1 MPTPGGA
8 PTLRVEPNPPP
19 ESAMSRTTQRPLK
32 ARMMLGFA
40 AVIALMAA
48 LAAYLIVQMTGIAGL
63 TQDINDRETVLV
75 DDADAMQFAIV
86 SASRDLYAHIVSDDA
101 SQKAALE
108 TSVDAAIDHVEQL
121 RADTAAA
128 WADDAGISGL
138 VDQFDTNFTAMQG
151 EWDTII
157 ERSDAGDAA
166 GAIELMGG
174 TAFLT
179 TVDLAEEIVGAASE
193 RRASAVDGA
202 DSTAGST
209 RTMSI
214 GLLVLIAAAGMGI
227 AFWLARKVSAQV
239 GDSADTLRSSSDELS
254 AASVQV
260 SAAAAEAAAQANAVS
275 AATEQVSANVST
287 VATAMEEMNSSV
299 REIASSA
306 QEASTVT
313 DAAVGTAQDA
323 SGTVGQLGDAS
334 ARIGT
339 IIEVITSIAE
349 QTNLL
354 ALNAT
359 IEAARAGEAGKGFAV
374 VAGEV
379 KALSQEVS
387 RSADDIRERIGLLA
401 ATAQETMAAVG
412 GANAAITELAP
423 LVVRAREGS
432 EEQSSALAAVAHDS
446 NEGARC
452 VSAVRA
458 RAGDVDA
465 ALGSCFA
472 RMDVAG
478 ENAGRAAAA
487 ASLTDRFV
495 AVIRQSEIGD
505 RRRHDR
511 YPVELEVSGQID
523 GHPVTSR
530 SIDISRGGML
540 LDASGAGNGIVP
552 GSEARLAIG
561 GIGTVRA
568 HVVGVSRMGLHCAF
582 DDEDPAIRAAIEAKL
597 AGIAGEYRPLVA
609 RAQAIAQ
616 EVAQAIEG
624 LVGTGSLS
632 REDAFDTRYVPLP
645 ATDPQQYETAFT
657 QSFEGVLPAI
667 IEPPLS
673 EDKRLTFCLAIDRN
687 GYIPVHN
694 RSFSQPQRPDDPVWN
709 AAHCRNKRIFDD
721 RAGITAARST
731 RDFVVQAYARDMG
744 GGKVVMMREVDAP
757 IRIFGRHWGGLR
769 MAYRL

>member
-1 MPTPGGA
+1 MTIPTHDIAIEQSRIVDPTRGIDSAQPENDAGHVRHLEETIGVIEADIRAAIGAVVAAVDDSGAQMKRARADLDEIGGA
-8 PTLRVEPNPPP
+8 NR
-19 ESAMSRTTQRPLK
+19 
-32 ARMMLGFA
+32 
-40 AVIALMAA
+40 
-48 LAAYLIVQMTGIAGL
+48 
-63 TQDINDRETVLV
+63 
-75 DDADAMQFAIV
+75 
-86 SASRDLYAHIVSDDA
+86 
-101 SQKAALE
+101 
-108 TSVDAAIDHVEQL
+108 QL
-121 RADTAAA
+121 
-128 WADDAGISGL
+128 
-138 VDQFDTNFTAMQG
+138 N
-151 EWDTII
+151 E
-157 ERSDAGDAA
+157 
-166 GAIELMGG
+166 
-174 TAFLT
+174 
-179 TVDLAEEIVGAASE
+179 
-193 RRASAVDGA
+193 
-202 DSTAGST
+202 
-209 RTMSI
+209 
-214 GLLVLIAAAGMGI
+214 
-227 AFWLARKVSAQV
+227 
-239 GDSADTLRSSSDELS
+239 
-254 AASVQV
+254 
-260 SAAAAEAAAQANAVS
+260 AAAEAGTRSDAVSQATDTIAQASRGIDEAMLQATACLD
-275 AATEQVSANVST
+275 AATRQVAEAHGLLGRLSD
-287 VATAMEEMNSSV
+287 
-299 REIASSA
+299 
-306 QEASTVT
+306 ASTAIAGVV
-313 DAAVGTAQDA
+313 DAIAAVAK
-323 SGTVGQLGDAS
+323 
-334 ARIGT
+334 
-339 IIEVITSIAE
+339 

-432 EEQSSALAAVAHDS
+432 EEQSSALAAVARDS

-458 RAGDVDA
+458 RAGDVDE

-487 ASLTDRFV
+487 ASSLTDRFV

-511 YPVELEVSGQID
+511 YPVELEVSGQIG

-540 LDASGAGNGIVP
+540 LDASGAGDGIMP

-597 AGIAGEYRPLVA
+597 AEIAGEYRPLVA
-609 RAQAIAQ
+609 RAQSIAQ

-624 LVGTGSLS
+624 LVGAGSLS
-632 REDAFDTRYVPLP
+632 REAAFDTRYVPLP

-657 QSFEGVLPAI
+657 QAFEGVLPAI
-667 IEPPLS
+667 IEPPLR

-694 RSFSQPQRPDDPVWN
+694 RAFSQPQRPDDPVWN